1 MCSSEWIRFNLP
13 PTLKKWSRS
22 VNLELV
28 AALFDTYIYIYIRC
42 IGCAHARAPG
52 CFFVFEQKI
61 TQGRVVACPIVLS
74 HLLLLVLA
82 DGSRAREA
90 QPPSQTANALDSRE
104 RQRIDANLHRLEV

>member
-1 MCSSEWIRFNLP
+1 MCSSEWVRINIP

-28 AALFDTYIYIYIRC
+28 AALFDTYIYIYVALVERTHVLLGVI
-42 IGCAHARAPG
+42 
-52 CFFVFEQKI
+52 FVFEQKI